1 MARRATLHNYRSQR
15 VTFSLPI
22 FDGLTALFRLEMD
35 WRERMNKK
43 VLESILGFLL
53 QQSEI

>member
-15 VTFSLPI
+15 MTFSLPI